1 MQVVSHASDPAVLDQ
16 PSLIAQSNDQLAT
29 AISNATDRLAGFAV
43 LPMAFPELAAAELER
58 CVKTHGFLGALID
71 THLANGTYYDGD
83 AYRLFWA
90 KAVELD
96 VPIYLHPVWPN
107 AALFSTPGSGIY
119 APAVPPDFPAATAV
133 NLATVAWGWHQD
145 AGLHFLRL
153 YSAGVFAEF
162 PQLKIIL
169 GHMGEMLPFMLER
182 ADAFLSRNTS
192 RPSLVETYAQNV
204 WVTTAG
210 FFSLNP
216 LGTILRN
223 TAIDRILY
231 SVDYPFG
238 NSEQGRAFM
247 MNLKTSG
254 LVNSTEWDMIA
265 FKNAQKLLKLS
276 G

>member
-1 MQVVSHASDPAVLDQ
+1 MSDDLIFITLEEHWVSPALTDSFLANPAAQTLIQDSFPPDFLPHAFDVGPLRLANMTANQIRMQVVSHASDPAVLDQ
-16 PSLIAQSNDQLAT
+16 PSLIAQSNDQLAA

-119 APAVPPDFPAATAV
+119 APAIPPDFPAATAV

-153 YSAGVFAEF
+153 YSAGS
-162 PQLKIIL
+162 
-169 GHMGEMLPFMLER
+169 LPSSHN
-182 ADAFLSRNTS
+182 SRS
-192 RPSLVETYAQNV
+192 S
-204 WVTTAG
+204 
-210 FFSLNP
+210 
-216 LGTILRN
+216 
-223 TAIDRILY
+223 
-231 SVDYPFG
+231 
-238 NSEQGRAFM
+238 
-247 MNLKTSG
+247 
-254 LVNSTEWDMIA
+254 
-265 FKNAQKLLKLS
+265 
-276 G
+276 